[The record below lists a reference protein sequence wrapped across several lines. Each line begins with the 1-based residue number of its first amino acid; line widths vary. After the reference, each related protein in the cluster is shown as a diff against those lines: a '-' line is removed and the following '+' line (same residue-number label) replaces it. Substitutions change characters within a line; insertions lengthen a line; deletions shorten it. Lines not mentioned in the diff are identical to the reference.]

1 MNQLPWPVWL
11 IVVLGVI
18 GLPAL
23 TFAGLWRGSAT
34 GPARTTARYVA
45 LAAALAWALWG
56 VTSLLLAH
64 AHVYRLRADLPN
76 PLIGVAALAAFG
88 VALACTRIPAVSRL
102 LAAPD
107 ILWRLTFP
115 QILRVGGVAFVTAY
129 ALGHLPPVFAI
140 PAGFGD
146 IAIGIEA
153 IFMTRNLRRGT
164 PGRGAVWFNLLG
176 ILDLIVAFTIAFT
189 AAPGRPQ
196 ILPATPT
203 TEILGNLPLV
213 LIPTVMVPMALA
225 LHVVSLTKIRATARA
240 ARLAAQPAVL
250 ASTPAMGV

>member
-23 TFAGLWRGSAT
+23 TFAGLWRGSAA
-34 GPARTTARYVA
+34 GPARTTARYVV
-45 LAAALAWALWG
+45 LAGVLVWTLWG

-64 AHVYRLRADLPN
+64 AHVYRLRADMPN
-76 PLIGVAALAAFG
+76 PMIGVAALGAFG
-88 VALACTRIPAVSRL
+88 VALSCTRIPAVSRL

-107 ILWRLTFP
+107 ILWRLSLP

-129 ALGHLPPVFAI
+129 ALGDLPPVFAI

-146 IAIGIEA
+146 IAVGIEA

-164 PGRGAVWFNLLG
+164 PGRSAVWFNALG
-176 ILDLIVAFTIAFT
+176 IVDLVVAFTIAFT
-189 AAPGRPQ
+189 AGPGRPQ

-203 TEILGNLPLV
+203 TELVGYLPLV

-240 ARLAAQPAVL
+240 ARLAALPAAAAGTPAV
-250 ASTPAMGV
+250 GV